1 MGRFAVVAPSVFML
15 AVALAA
21 PAPAAP
27 VVYDP
32 QASLRV
38 YDSGGFLSGT
48 NNGDFILAGVE
59 YDAASA
65 GVVVSASRTSN
76 FAVRLIRSTGPGT
89 AAALGAPFTT
99 QDLTLFHDLTSGPDD
114 RYYLAAGTEVIG
126 ADRAGVRPVVR
137 YGGLGPS
144 LASTGL
150 TFAGDPSSAVVSAG
164 ENFSRDRTPSG
175 LYRRPLSSAAPTRLV
190 GRGTA
195 PAGLPVAISDHVV
208 TSDGR
213 VIGAGMNGTSL
224 QLFDVTGGAGNVSML
239 ISVNAR
245 VAPENVRAAVDPVSG
260 DIFCGLYDHAEGY
273 IYRVRPDGS
282 AATLLASGIGVR
294 DLDFAPANPAAPL
307 ESRLFV
313 SAFEGGP
320 QGDRIYEITLVPEPA
335 APLFLVVGGAF
346 AVVRRRARRSGH

>member
-1 MGRFAVVAPSVFML
+1 MGRAGAIAPLVFML
-15 AVALAA
+15 AAALAA

-27 VVYDP
+27 VLHDP

-38 YDSGGFLSGT
+38 YDSGGFLSDT

-59 YDAASA
+59 YDPTA
-65 GVVVSASRTSN
+65 GAVVVSASRTSN

-99 QDLTLFHDLTSGPDD
+99 SGLTLFHDLTSGPDN
-114 RYYLAAGTEVIG
+114 RYYVAAGTEVIG

-150 TFAGDPSSAVVSAG
+150 TFAGDPSAALVSTG
-164 ENFSRDRTPSG
+164 ENFSRERTPSG

-208 TSDGR
+208 TADGR
-213 VIGAGMNGTSL
+213 VIGAGMT
-224 QLFDVTGGAGNVSML
+224 
-239 ISVNAR
+239 AR
-245 VAPENVRAAVDPVSG
+245 CFS
-260 DIFCGLYDHAEGY
+260 C
-273 IYRVRPDGS
+273 S
-282 AATLLASGIGVR
+282 T
-294 DLDFAPANPAAPL
+294 
-307 ESRLFV
+307 
-313 SAFEGGP
+313 
-320 QGDRIYEITLVPEPA
+320 
-335 APLFLVVGGAF
+335 
-346 AVVRRRARRSGH
+346 